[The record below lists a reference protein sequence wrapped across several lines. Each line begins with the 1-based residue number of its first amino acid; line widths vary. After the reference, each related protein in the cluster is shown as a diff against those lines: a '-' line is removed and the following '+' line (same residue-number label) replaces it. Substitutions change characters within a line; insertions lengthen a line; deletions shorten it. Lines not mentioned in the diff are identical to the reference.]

1 LKTTIATTVAAL
13 LIAAV
18 SFGAT
23 VAPASAAMMAK
34 HPAHWGMRQVCKTT
48 WDHHHHK
55 HTVCTWVKKH

>member
-1 LKTTIATTVAAL
+1 MKTTIATTVAAL

-23 VAPASAAMMAK
+23 VAPASAAMMVK
-34 HPAHWGMRQVCKTT
+34 HPAHWGQHKVCKTS

-55 HTVCTWVKKH
+55 VTVCTWVKNR